1 MPKASV
7 NCHDRVGCIYSVPAA
22 DLDVLVPIQSSER
35 ASLRSGK
42 AAAFTTVS
50 TARLPANLQ
59 LEIKP
64 LADTPQGRPGW
75 SESAFGSSA
84 HAPANALVSPRTLIN
99 ASHTHYGWASHR
111 VHAGAKGAAL
121 NIVSRGAQSVY
132 LTGPTNVG
140 LADPGHGALISLLQV
155 TTDLILFGR
164 PSAEGSPYA
173 TATVTAL
180 AQLVDEAGDEFLR
193 VHREIEAEE
202 IKLWDSAEESTPDDG
217 GP

>member
-1 MPKASV
+1 
-7 NCHDRVGCIYSVPAA
+7 VGCIYSVPAA

-84 HAPANALVSPRTLIN
+84 HAPREC
-99 ASHTHYGWASHR
+99 
-111 VHAGAKGAAL
+111 
-121 NIVSRGAQSVY
+121 
-132 LTGPTNVG
+132 
-140 LADPGHGALISLLQV
+140 PGQ
-155 TTDLILFGR
+155 
-164 PSAEGSPYA
+164 PPEP
-173 TATVTAL
+173 
-180 AQLVDEAGDEFLR
+180 
-193 VHREIEAEE
+193 
-202 IKLWDSAEESTPDDG
+202 
-217 GP
+217 